1 LLVICQREKTIIELP
16 IVNMTDHLNIPVV
29 GKHGSVR
36 LLVYPQ
42 SLNAKVFDEV
52 EPQDGESR
60 WQLVEGEEY
69 EYEFSDN
76 RFRFKEH
83 ELVRPSKSSP
93 SRGWIKTG
101 IYVGCLTLTVTNDT
115 GFETEVGFEVR
126 SVKMDYRTDYKTM
139 LHDITSHFTDL
150 VMMQG
155 APVTQRF
162 EVDPNENSNTLYQQ
176 FAFMRSLVDS
186 DEFEEALNKI
196 LFNPIHKWTG
206 TTMEKD
212 ICSVKRLGRQEL
224 KQIASNKNRLPLGEG
239 KSIGDNITS
248 VPRRLSVSYK
258 KDTIDV
264 AENRF
269 VKFVLQSFSSFC
281 STIQQC
287 KNANPR
293 LKTEAELTANK
304 LAGWLSRDFFLDVS
318 DLQAMTLNSPALQRK
333 EGYREVLQAWMMS
346 KLAAQITW
354 KGGDNVYQAGKRN
367 VAALYEY
374 WVFFKLLDI
383 VKETFHLEL
392 TEEDEKKLVK
402 TDKDKINLELKQG
415 HMKMIGGQFR
425 EASRTLN
432 VRLYYNRTFSTSE
445 QLDKSGSW
453 TTAMRPDYTL
463 SIWPGNINETE
474 AEEQDLIVHIHFD
487 AKYKLNRI
495 LLNEKEPDETRTFED
510 EDADLSEEDLLM
522 NQEKKDEERGIYKR
536 VDLLKMHAYKDAI
549 RRTSGAY
556 ILYPGSE
563 NKRLKGFHEVLP
575 GLGAFCLSPNS
586 LEKDSKEIEHFLHDI
601 LKHMLNRASQRER
614 MSYHTYE
621 IYNSEPSVVCE
632 SMPEPYGINRS
643 LIPEE
648 TYVLI
653 GSCRDENHLQ
663 WILHNQLYN
672 TRTDTR
678 NGSVRLKQEISSAK
692 YLLLHRANKQLLLRL
707 GDKGPRVMSNESL
720 SKLPYSSLY
729 KPSMPYYVVFDIA
742 ITEPDEEY
750 KNATWDIVR
759 MSNDGILK
767 TGHLSAEPEGVSMV
781 TLMRYLKKE

>member
-1 LLVICQREKTIIELP
+1 ML
-16 IVNMTDHLNIPVV
+16 DHLEISII
-29 GKHGSVR
+29 GKHGSVK

-42 SLNAKVFDEV
+42 SSNAKVFEEV
-52 EPQDGESR
+52 DPQDGESR

-69 EYEFSDN
+69 EYAFEGDYH
-76 RFRFKEH
+76 FKEH

-101 IYVGCLTLTVTNDT
+101 IYVGCLTLTVTNDA
-115 GFETEVGFEVR
+115 GFEAEVSFEVR

-176 FAFMRSLVDS
+176 FAFMKSLVDS

-196 LFNPIHKWTG
+196 LYNPIHKWTG
-206 TTMEKD
+206 TTVEKD
-212 ICSVKRLGRQEL
+212 ICSVKRLGQQEL
-224 KQIASNKNRLPLGEG
+224 KQIASSKNRLPLGEG
-239 KSIGDNITS
+239 TTIGDRINS

-258 KDTIDV
+258 KDTVDV

-281 STIQQC
+281 
-287 KNANPR
+287 R
-293 LKTEAELTANK
+293 
-304 LAGWLSRDFFLDVS
+304 SRDFFLDVS
-318 DLQAMTLNSPALQRK
+318 NLQTMTLNSPALQRK

-392 TEEDEKKLVK
+392 KEDDEKKLVK
-402 TDKDKINLELKQG
+402 TDKDHINLELKQG
-415 HMKMIGGQFR
+415 RRIMIGGVY
-425 EASRTLN
+425 RTATRLLK
-432 VRLYYNRTFSTSE
+432 VRLYYNRTFSTSD

-463 SIWPGNINETE
+463 SIWPGNIEEDE

-487 AKYKLNRI
+487 AKYKLKKI
-495 LLNEKEPDETRTFED
+495 LLSEKYPDETHTFVD

-522 NQEKKDEERGIYKR
+522 NQEKQEEEKGIYKR

-563 NKRLKGFHEVLP
+563 NKKLKGFHEILP

-586 LEKDSKEIEHFLHDI
+586 IEKDSKEIEHFLHDI
-601 LKHMLNRASQRER
+601 LTHMLNRASQRER
-614 MSYHTYE
+614 LSYHTYE
-621 IYNSEPSVVCE
+621 IHKNEPSVVCE
-632 SMPEPYGINRS
+632 SMPEPYGSDRN

-648 TYVLI
+648 TFVLL
-653 GSCRDENHLQ
+653 GSYKDEDHLQ
-663 WILHNQLYN
+663 WILNNGIYN
-672 TRTDTR
+672 LRTGTK
-678 NGSVRLKQEISSAK
+678 NGSVHLKQEITSAK
-692 YLLLHRANKQLLLRL
+692 YLLLHKGDKQLFIKLN
-707 GDKGPRVMSNESL
+707 GQGPRMMPKEDLEKKPYHHLYSPS
-720 SKLPYSSLY
+720 LPYY
-729 KPSMPYYVVFDIA
+729 IVFDLNA
-742 ITEPDEEY
+742 MGTEDEF
-750 KNATWDIVR
+750 KNVKWDIKQ
-759 MSNDGILK
+759 MISDGVLGK
-767 TGHLSAEPEGVSMV
+767 GHSSAEPRGISMV
-781 TLMRYLKKE
+781 ELMKYVIHNQI

>member
-1 LLVICQREKTIIELP
+1 
-16 IVNMTDHLNIPVV
+16 MADHLDIPIV
-29 GKHGSVR
+29 GKHRSVK

-42 SLNAKVFDEV
+42 SSNATVFEEMD
-52 EPQDGESR
+52 PQDGESR

-69 EYEFSDN
+69 EYAFEGDYH
-76 RFRFKEH
+76 FKEH
-83 ELVRPSKSSP
+83 ELIRPSKSSP

-101 IYVGCLTLTVTNDT
+101 IYVGCLILTVTSDA
-115 GFETEVGFEVR
+115 GFEAEVIFEVR

-162 EVDPNENSNTLYQQ
+162 EVNPNENGNTLYQQ
-176 FAFMRSLVDS
+176 FAFIKSLVYS
-186 DEFEEALNKI
+186 EEFEEALNKI
-196 LFNPIHKWTG
+196 LYNPIHKWTG
-206 TTMEKD
+206 TTIEKD
-212 ICSVKRLGRQEL
+212 ICSVKKLGRQEL
-224 KQIASNKNRLPLGEG
+224 KQIASSKNRLPLGEG
-239 KSIGDNITS
+239 TTIGDHIDS

-264 AENRF
+264 VENRF

-281 STIQQC
+281 SMIQQC
-287 KNANPR
+287 KNASPR
-293 LKTEAELTANK
+293 LITEAELTANK
-304 LAGWLSRDFFLDVS
+304 LTGWLSRSFFLDVS
-318 DLQAMTLNSPALQRK
+318 NLQTMALNSPALQRK

-402 TDKDKINLELKQG
+402 TDKDHINLELKQG
-415 HMKMIGGQFR
+415 RRIMVGGIYHTDTR
-425 EASRTLN
+425 LLK
-432 VRLYYNRTFSTSE
+432 VRLYYNRTFSTSD

-463 SIWPGNINETE
+463 SIWPGNIEEDE

-495 LLNEKEPDETRTFED
+495 LLSEKDPDQTHTFSEED
-510 EDADLSEEDLLM
+510 PDLSEEELTM
-522 NQEKKDEERGIYKR
+522 NQEKREEEKGIYKR
-536 VDLLKMHAYKDAI
+536 IDLLKMHAYKDAI

-563 NKRLKGFHEVLP
+563 NKKLIGFHEVLP

-586 LEKDSKEIEHFLHDI
+586 IEKDSKEIEHFLHDI
-601 LKHMLNRASQRER
+601 LEHMLNRASQRER

-621 IYNSEPSVVCE
+621 IHKKEPSVVCE
-632 SMPEPYGINRS
+632 PMPEPYGSDRN

-648 TYVLI
+648 TFVLL
-653 GSCRDENHLQ
+653 GSYKDEKHLQ
-663 WILHNQLYN
+663 WIFKNNIYN
-672 TRTDTR
+672 ARTGTRT
-678 NGSVRLKQEISSAK
+678 GSLRLKKEITGAK
-692 YLLLHRANKQLLLRL
+692 YVFLHKGDTQLLLRL
-707 GDKGPRVMSNESL
+707 SDKGPRVMSKEDLEKKTYHN
-720 SKLPYSSLY
+720 LY
-729 KPSMPYYVVFDIA
+729 TPSRLYYVVFDLNSNEI
-742 ITEPDEEY
+742 ENEFKDV
-750 KNATWDIVR
+750 KWDISQ
-759 MSNDGILK
+759 MIKDGIIGE
-767 TGHLSAEPEGVSMV
+767 GHLSAEPEGISLA
-781 TLMRYLKKE
+781 TLMKYVKHNISH

>member
-1 LLVICQREKTIIELP
+1 MSDRLQIP
-16 IVNMTDHLNIPVV
+16 IT
-29 GKHGSVR
+29 GKAGGIK

-42 SLNAKVFDEV
+42 SSSAKVFE
-52 EPQDGESR
+52 EMAPQDGESR

-69 EYEFSDN
+69 EYAFEGDYH
-76 RFRFKEH
+76 FKEH
-83 ELVRPSKSSP
+83 ELVRPSKSSH

-101 IYVGCLTLTVTNDT
+101 IYVGCLTLTVTNDA
-115 GFETEVGFEVR
+115 GFEAEVSFEVR

-162 EVDPNENSNTLYQQ
+162 EVDPNESSNMLYQQ
-176 FAFMRSLVDS
+176 FAFMKSLVDS
-186 DEFEEALNKI
+186 EEFEEALNKI
-196 LFNPIHKWTG
+196 LYNPIHKWTG
-206 TTMEKD
+206 TTIEKD
-212 ICSVKRLGRQEL
+212 ICSVKRLGRQEIR
-224 KQIASNKNRLPLGEG
+224 QIASSKNRLPLGEG
-239 KSIGDNITS
+239 TTICDHIDS
-248 VPRRLSVSYK
+248 VPRRLSVPYK
-258 KDTIDV
+258 KDTVDV
-264 AENRF
+264 TENRF

-287 KNANPR
+287 KNASPR

-304 LAGWLSRDFFLDVS
+304 LTGWLSRSFFLDVS
-318 DLQAMTLNSPALQRK
+318 NLQTMTLNSPALQRK

-383 VKETFHLEL
+383 VKQTFHLEL

-402 TDKDKINLELKQG
+402 TDKDHINLELKQG
-415 HMKMIGGQFR
+415 HTKMIGGQFH

-432 VRLYYNRTFSTSE
+432 VRLYYNRTFSTSD

-463 SIWPGNINETE
+463 SIWPGNIEEAE

-495 LLNEKEPDETRTFED
+495 LLNEKEPDETHTFED
-510 EDADLSEEDLLM
+510 EDADLSEEDVLM
-522 NQEKKDEERGIYKR
+522 NQEKWEEEKGIYKR

-556 ILYPGSE
+556 ILYPGS
-563 NKRLKGFHEVLP
+563 KHKPPLKGFHEILP
-575 GLGAFCLSPNS
+575 GLGAFCMRPNS
-586 LEKDSKEIEHFLHDI
+586 IEMDSKEIEHFLRDI
-601 LKHMLNRASQRER
+601 LAHMLNRASQRAR
-614 MSYHTYE
+614 ISYHTYE
-621 IYNSEPSVVCE
+621 IYNSEPSVLCE
-632 SMPEPYGINRS
+632 SMPEPYGSDRN

-648 TYVLI
+648 TFVLL
-653 GSCRDENHLQ
+653 GSFRDESHLK
-663 WILHNQLYN
+663 WILGNQLYN
-672 TRTDTR
+672 TRTDTG

-692 YLLLHRANKQLLLRL
+692 YLLLHKGDKQLLLRL
-707 GDKGPRVMSNESL
+707 GNKGPRVMSKETLMKLHYAELYTPSL
-720 SKLPYSSLY
+720 
-729 KPSMPYYVVFDIA
+729 PYYVVFDIA
-742 ITEPDEEY
+742 ATEPEEAFQGV
-750 KNATWDIVR
+750 KWNLTQMADDSI
-759 MSNDGILK
+759 IK
-767 TGHLSAEPEGVSMV
+767 KGHLSAKPEGVSMA
-781 TLMRYLKKE
+781 TLMKYVIHNQK

>member
-1 LLVICQREKTIIELP
+1 MTGYLDIP
-16 IVNMTDHLNIPVV
+16 IV
-29 GKHGSVR
+29 GKHGSVK

-42 SLNAKVFDEV
+42 SSNAKVFEEV
-52 EPQDGESR
+52 DPQDGESR

-69 EYEFSDN
+69 EYAFEGDYH
-76 RFRFKEH
+76 FKEH
-83 ELVRPSKSSP
+83 ELVRPSKSSS

-101 IYVGCLTLTVTNDT
+101 IYVGCLSLTVTNDA
-115 GFETEVGFEVR
+115 GFEAEVSFEVR

-162 EVDPNENSNTLYQQ
+162 EVDVNEDSQTLYQQ
-176 FAFMRSLVDS
+176 FAFMKSLVDS
-186 DEFEEALNKI
+186 EEFEEALNKI
-196 LFNPIHKWTG
+196 LYNPIHKWTG
-206 TTMEKD
+206 TIIEKD
-212 ICSVKRLGRQEL
+212 IGSVKKLGRQEL

-239 KSIGDNITS
+239 ITIGDHIDS

-258 KDTIDV
+258 KDTVDV
-264 AENRF
+264 TENRF

-281 STIQQC
+281 SMIQQC
-287 KNANPR
+287 KNASPR

-304 LAGWLSRDFFLDVS
+304 LTGWLSRSFFLDVPN
-318 DLQAMTLNSPALQRK
+318 LQTMTLNSPALQRK

-402 TDKDKINLELKQG
+402 TDKDHINLELKQG
-415 HMKMIGGQFR
+415 KMKMIGGQFR
-425 EASRTLN
+425 EDSRTLN
-432 VRLYYNRTFSTSE
+432 VRLYYNRTFGSSD

-463 SIWPGNINETE
+463 SIWPGNIEENE

-487 AKYKLNRI
+487 AKYKLSRI
-495 LLNEKEPDETRTFED
+495 LLNEKEPDDTHTFED
-510 EDADLSEEDLLM
+510 EDAELSEEDLLM
-522 NQEKKDEERGIYKR
+522 NQEKKDEEKGIYKR

-563 NKRLKGFHEVLP
+563 NKKLLGFHEVLP

-586 LEKDSKEIEHFLHDI
+586 IEKDSKEIEHFLRDI
-601 LKHMLNRASQRER
+601 LAHMLNRASQRER

-621 IYNSEPSVVCE
+621 IHKKEPSVVCE
-632 SMPEPYGINRS
+632 PMPEPYGSDRN

-648 TYVLI
+648 TFVLL
-653 GSCRDENHLQ
+653 GSFRDENHLR
-663 WILHNQLYN
+663 WIIGNEIYN
-672 TRTDTR
+672 ARTDTR
-678 NGSVRLKQEISSAK
+678 NGSVRLKNEISSAK
-692 YLLLHRANKQLLLRL
+692 YILLHKADTQLLLKL
-707 GDKGPRVMSNESL
+707 GDKGPRVMSKDTL
-720 SKLPYSSLY
+720 LKMQHASLY
-729 KPSMPYYVVFDIA
+729 TPSMPYYVVFDIA
-742 ITEPDEEY
+742 TKEPEKEFKD
-750 KNATWDIVR
+750 VR
-759 MSNDGILK
+759 WNIGKMIKDGIIK
-767 TGHLSAEPEGVSMV
+767 GGPLSAAPEGLSLA
-781 TLMRYLKKE
+781 TLMKYVIHI

>member
-1 LLVICQREKTIIELP
+1 
-16 IVNMTDHLNIPVV
+16 MADHLDIPIV
-29 GKHGSVR
+29 GKHRSVK

-42 SLNAKVFDEV
+42 SSNATVFEEMD
-52 EPQDGESR
+52 PQDGESR

-69 EYEFSDN
+69 EYAFEGDYH
-76 RFRFKEH
+76 FKEH
-83 ELVRPSKSSP
+83 ELIRPSKSSP

-101 IYVGCLTLTVTNDT
+101 IHVGSLTLTVTNDAD
-115 GFETEVGFEVR
+115 FVAEVSFEVR

-162 EVDPNENSNTLYQQ
+162 EVDPNENGNTLYQQ
-176 FAFMRSLVDS
+176 FAFMKSLVDS
-186 DEFEEALNKI
+186 EEFEEALNKI
-196 LFNPIHKWTG
+196 LYNPIHKWTG
-206 TTMEKD
+206 TIIEKD
-212 ICSVKRLGRQEL
+212 ICSVKKLGRQEL
-224 KQIASNKNRLPLGEG
+224 RQIASNKNRLPLGEG
-239 KSIGDNITS
+239 ITIGDHIDS

-258 KDTIDV
+258 KDTVDV

-287 KNANPR
+287 KNASPR

-304 LAGWLSRDFFLDVS
+304 LTGWLSRSFFLDVS
-318 DLQAMTLNSPALQRK
+318 NLQTMTLNSPALQRK

-402 TDKDKINLELKQG
+402 TDKDHINLELKQG

-432 VRLYYNRTFSTSE
+432 VRLYYNRTFSTSD

-463 SIWPGNINETE
+463 SIWSGNIKENE

-495 LLNEKEPDETRTFED
+495 LLNEREPDDTHTFED
-510 EDADLSEEDLLM
+510 EDAELSEEDLLM
-522 NQEKKDEERGIYKR
+522 NQEKKEEEKGIYKR

-563 NKRLKGFHEVLP
+563 NKSLKGFHEILP

-586 LEKDSKEIEHFLHDI
+586 IEKDSKEIEHFLHDI
-601 LKHMLNRASQRER
+601 LEHMLNRASQRER

-621 IYNSEPSVVCE
+621 IYKNEPSVVCE
-632 SMPEPYGINRS
+632 PMPEPYGNDRN

-648 TYVLI
+648 TIVLL
-653 GSCRDENHLQ
+653 GSFHDENQLE
-663 WILHNQLYN
+663 WILGNNLYN

-692 YLLLHRANKQLLLRL
+692 YLLLHNGDKQLLLRL
-707 GDKGPRVMSNESL
+707 GNKGPRVMSKERL
-720 SKLPYSSLY
+720 KTLPFASLY
-729 KPSMPYYVVFDIA
+729 TPSMPYYVVFDIA
-742 ITEPDEEY
+742 AKEPDKEF
-750 KNATWDIVR
+750 KDVR
-759 MSNDGILK
+759 WNIGKMIKDGIVK
-767 TGHLSAEPEGVSMV
+767 GGPLSAAPEGISLA
-781 TLMRYLKKE
+781 TLMKYVVHQKH

>member
-1 LLVICQREKTIIELP
+1 MAEHLDIPYLDIPIE
-16 IVNMTDHLNIPVV
+16 

-42 SLNAKVFDEV
+42 SSNAKVFEDEQAA
-52 EPQDGESR
+52 EMGEAR

-69 EYEFSDN
+69 EYEFEGN
-76 RFRFKEH
+76 YRFKEH
-83 ELVRPSKSSP
+83 ELVRPFKSNP
-93 SRGWIKTG
+93 SRGLIKPG
-101 IYVGCLTLTVTNDT
+101 IYVGCLTLIVTNDA
-115 GFETEVGFEVR
+115 GFEAEVSFEVR

-155 APVTQRF
+155 APITQRF

-176 FAFMRSLVDS
+176 FAFMKSLVDS

-196 LFNPIHKWTG
+196 LYNPIHKWTG
-206 TTMEKD
+206 TTIEKD
-212 ICSVKRLGRQEL
+212 ICSVKKLGRQEL
-224 KQIASNKNRLPLGEG
+224 KQIASSKNRLPLGEG

-258 KDTIDV
+258 KDTVDV

-287 KNANPR
+287 KNASPR
-293 LKTEAELTANK
+293 LKTEAELTANQ

-318 DLQAMTLNSPALQRK
+318 DLQTMTLNSPALQRK

-354 KGGDNVYQAGKRN
+354 KGGVNVYQAGKRN

-392 TEEDEKKLVK
+392 KEDDEKKLVK
-402 TDKDKINLELKQG
+402 TDKDHINLELKQG
-415 HMKMIGGQFR
+415 HTKMIGGQFR

-463 SIWPGNINETE
+463 SIWPGDIKETE

-487 AKYKLNRI
+487 AKYKLNKI
-495 LLNEKEPDETRTFED
+495 LLDDRLPDDTHTFMD
-510 EDADLSEEDLLM
+510 EDADLSKEEFLM
-522 NQEKKDEERGIYKR
+522 NQEKQEEEKGIYKR

-563 NKRLKGFHEVLP
+563 NKKLIGFHEVLP
-575 GLGAFCLSPNS
+575 GLGAFCLSPNNI
-586 LEKDSKEIEHFLHDI
+586 EKDSKEIEHFLHDI
-601 LKHMLNRASQRER
+601 LEHMLNRASQRER

-621 IYNSEPSVVCE
+621 IYNSEPSVLCE
-632 SMPEPYGINRS
+632 SMPEPYGNDRN

-648 TYVLI
+648 TFVLL
-653 GSCRDENHLQ
+653 GSFHDENHLK
-663 WILHNQLYN
+663 WILGNKLYN
-672 TRTDTR
+672 TRTDTG

-692 YLLLHRANKQLLLRL
+692 YLLLHKGEKQLLFRL
-707 GDKGPRVMSNESL
+707 GNKGPRVMSKETLMKLHYAELYTPSL
-720 SKLPYSSLY
+720 
-729 KPSMPYYVVFDIA
+729 PYYVVFDIA
-742 ITEPDEEY
+742 VTETDEEFQGV
-750 KNATWDIVR
+750 KWNLAQMAD
-759 MSNDGILK
+759 DGVIK
-767 TGHLSAEPEGVSMV
+767 KGHLSAEPEGISLA
-781 TLMRYLKKE
+781 TLMKYVIHNQK

>member
-1 LLVICQREKTIIELP
+1 MP
-16 IVNMTDHLNIPVV
+16 DPLNIPIE
-29 GKHGSVR
+29 GNHGCVKLR
-36 LLVYPQ
+36 VYPLSQ
-42 SLNAKVFDEV
+42 NAKVFKDEHAA
-52 EPQDGESR
+52 DLGESR

-76 RFRFKEH
+76 NYCFKEH
-83 ELVRPSKSSP
+83 ELVRPSKSNP
-93 SRGWIKTG
+93 SRGLIKTG
-101 IYVGCLTLTVTNDT
+101 IYVGCLTLKVTNNS
-115 GFETEVGFEVR
+115 GFEAEVSFEVR
-126 SVKMDYRTDYKTM
+126 SVKIDYRTDYKTM

-176 FAFMRSLVDS
+176 FAFMKSLVDS
-186 DEFEEALNKI
+186 EEFEEALNKI
-196 LFNPIHKWTG
+196 LYNPIHKWTG
-206 TTMEKD
+206 TTIEKD

-224 KQIASNKNRLPLGEG
+224 KQVASSKNRLPLGEG

-258 KDTIDV
+258 KDTVDV

-287 KNANPR
+287 KNAKDR
-293 LKTEAELTANK
+293 LKIEAELTASK
-304 LAGWLSRDFFLDVS
+304 LTGWLSRSFFLDVS
-318 DLQAMTLNSPALQRK
+318 NLQTMTLNSPALQRK
-333 EGYREVLQAWMMS
+333 EGYREVLQAWMML

-354 KGGDNVYQAGKRN
+354 KGGDNVYHAGKRN

-402 TDKDKINLELKQG
+402 PDHDHISLELRQG
-415 HMKMIGGQFR
+415 RMIMIGGIY
-425 EASRTLN
+425 RTATRLLK
-432 VRLYYNRTFSTSE
+432 VRLYYNRTFSTSD
-445 QLDKSGSW
+445 QLKKSGSW

-463 SIWPGNINETE
+463 SIWPGNIDETE
-474 AEEQDLIVHIHFD
+474 AEKQDLIVHIHFD

-495 LLNEKEPDETRTFED
+495 LLNEKEPDDTHTFMD
-510 EDADLSEEDLLM
+510 EDADLTEEDLLM
-522 NQEKKDEERGIYKR
+522 NQEKQEEEKGIYKR

-563 NKRLKGFHEVLP
+563 NKKFKGFHEVLP

-586 LEKDSKEIEHFLHDI
+586 IEKDSKEIEHFLHDI
-601 LKHMLNRASQRER
+601 LEHMLNRASQRER

-632 SMPEPYGINRS
+632 SMPEPYGINRD

-648 TYVLI
+648 TYVLL
-653 GSCRDENHLQ
+653 GSYKDANHLQ
-663 WILHNQLYN
+663 WIINNKIYN
-672 TRTDTR
+672 TRTGTR
-678 NGSVRLKQEISSAK
+678 NGSIRLKQEITRAK
-692 YLLLHRANKQLLLRL
+692 YVLLHKGDTQLLLRL
-707 GDKGPRVMSNESL
+707 GDKGPRVMSKEDLENKPNCHL
-720 SKLPYSSLY
+720 YAPSS
-729 KPSMPYYVVFDIA
+729 PYYIVFDLHSS
-742 ITEPDEEY
+742 EVEEEF
-750 KNATWDIVR
+750 KNVKWNISQ
-759 MSNDGILK
+759 MIKDGIIDK
-767 TGHLSAEPEGVSMV
+767 GHLSAEPEGVSMA
-781 TLMRYLKKE
+781 TLMKYVIKSK

>member
-1 LLVICQREKTIIELP
+1 
-16 IVNMTDHLNIPVV
+16 MADHLDIPIV
-29 GKHGSVR
+29 GKHRSVK

-42 SLNAKVFDEV
+42 SSNATVFEEMD
-52 EPQDGESR
+52 PQEGESR

-69 EYEFSDN
+69 EYAFEGDYH
-76 RFRFKEH
+76 FKEH
-83 ELVRPSKSSP
+83 ELIRPSKSSP

-101 IYVGCLTLTVTNDT
+101 IHVGSLTLTVTNDAD
-115 GFETEVGFEVR
+115 FVAEVSFEVR

-162 EVDPNENSNTLYQQ
+162 EVNPNENGNTLYQQ
-176 FAFMRSLVDS
+176 FAFIKSLVDS
-186 DEFEEALNKI
+186 EEFEEALNKI
-196 LFNPIHKWTG
+196 LYNPIHKWTG
-206 TTMEKD
+206 TTIEKD
-212 ICSVKRLGRQEL
+212 ICSVKKLGRQEL
-224 KQIASNKNRLPLGEG
+224 KQIATSKNRLPLGEG
-239 KSIGDNITS
+239 ITIGEHIDS

-258 KDTIDV
+258 KDTVDV

-287 KNANPR
+287 KNASPR

-304 LAGWLSRDFFLDVS
+304 LTGWLSRSFFLDVS
-318 DLQAMTLNSPALQRK
+318 NLQTMALNSPALQRK

-402 TDKDKINLELKQG
+402 TDKDHINLELKQG

-432 VRLYYNRTFSTSE
+432 VRLYYNRTFSTSD

-463 SIWPGNINETE
+463 SIWPGDITE
-474 AEEQDLIVHIHFD
+474 AEAEEEDLIVHIHFD
-487 AKYKLNRI
+487 AKYKLNKI
-495 LLNEKEPDETRTFED
+495 LLDEREPDDTHTFED
-510 EDADLSEEDLLM
+510 EDAELSEEDLLM
-522 NQEKKDEERGIYKR
+522 NQEKKDEEKGIYKR

-563 NKRLKGFHEVLP
+563 NKSLKGFHEILP

-586 LEKDSKEIEHFLHDI
+586 MEKDSKEIERFLHDI
-601 LKHMLNRASQRER
+601 LDHMLNRASQRER
-614 MSYHTYE
+614 ISYHTYE
-621 IYNSEPSVVCE
+621 IYKNEPSVVCE
-632 SMPEPYGINRS
+632 PLPEPYGNDRN
-643 LIPEE
+643 LVPEE
-648 TYVLI
+648 TFVLL
-653 GSCRDENHLQ
+653 GSYKDENHLQ
-663 WILHNQLYN
+663 WILKNNIYN
-672 TRTDTR
+672 ARTGTRT
-678 NGSVRLKQEISSAK
+678 GSLRLKKEITGAK
-692 YLLLHRANKQLLLRL
+692 YVFLHKGDTQLLLRL
-707 GDKGPRVMSNESL
+707 SDKGPRVMSKEDL
-720 SKLPYSSLY
+720 EKKPYRNLY
-729 KPSMPYYVVFDIA
+729 TPSRLYYVVFDL
-742 ITEPDEEY
+742 
-750 KNATWDIVR
+750 N
-759 MSNDGILK
+759 SNEMENEFKDVKWNISQMIKDGIIGE
-767 TGHLSAEPEGVSMV
+767 GHLSAEPEGISLA
-781 TLMRYLKKE
+781 TLMKYVKHNKSH

>member
-1 LLVICQREKTIIELP
+1 
-16 IVNMTDHLNIPVV
+16 MTDHLDIPIA
-29 GKHGSVR
+29 GKHGNVR
-36 LLVYPQ
+36 LRVYPQ
-42 SLNAKVFDEV
+42 SPNAKMFDEV
-52 EPQDGESR
+52 EPQDGESK

-69 EYEFSDN
+69 EYAFEGN
-76 RFRFKEH
+76 YHFKEH

-101 IYVGCLTLTVTNDT
+101 IYVGCLTLTVTNDK
-115 GFETEVGFEVR
+115 GFEAEVCFEVR

-162 EVDPNENSNTLYQQ
+162 EVDVNEDSRTLYQQ
-176 FAFMRSLVDS
+176 FAFMKSLVDS
-186 DEFEEALNKI
+186 EEFEEALNKI
-196 LFNPIHKWTG
+196 LYNPIHKWTG
-206 TTMEKD
+206 TTIEKD
-212 ICSVKRLGRQEL
+212 ICSIKRIGRQEL
-224 KQIASNKNRLPLGEG
+224 KQVASSKNRLPLDGMT
-239 KSIGDNITS
+239 IGDHIDS
-248 VPRRLSVSYK
+248 VPQRLSVSYK
-258 KDTIDV
+258 KDTVDV

-287 KNANPR
+287 KNASPR
-293 LKTEAELTANK
+293 LKTEAELTANQ
-304 LAGWLSRDFFLDVS
+304 LTEWLSRNFFLDVS
-318 DLQAMTLNSPALQRK
+318 NLQTITLNSPALQRK
-333 EGYREVLQAWMMS
+333 EGYREVLQAWMTS

-402 TDKDKINLELKQG
+402 TDKDRINLELKQG
-415 HMKMIGGQFR
+415 KMKMIGGQFR

-432 VRLYYNRTFSTSE
+432 VRLYYNRTFGTSN

-453 TTAMRPDYTL
+453 TSAMRPDYTL
-463 SIWPGNINETE
+463 SIWPGNIEETE
-474 AEEQDLIVHIHFD
+474 AEEQDIIVHIHFD

-495 LLNEKEPDETRTFED
+495 LLNEREPDDTHSFED
-510 EDADLSEEDLLM
+510 EDAELSEEDLRM
-522 NQEKKDEERGIYKR
+522 NQEKKDEEKGIYKR

-563 NKRLKGFHEVLP
+563 NKSLRGFHEILP

-586 LEKDSKEIEHFLHDI
+586 IEKDSKEIEHFLHDI
-601 LKHMLNRASQRER
+601 LSHMLNRASQRER

-621 IYNSEPSVVCE
+621 IYKGEPSVVRE
-632 SMPEPYGINRS
+632 SMPEPFGSDRD

-648 TYVLI
+648 TFVLL
-653 GSCRDENHLQ
+653 GSFRDENHLK
-663 WILHNQLYN
+663 WILGNKIYN
-672 TRTDTR
+672 TRTDTG

-692 YLLLHRANKQLLLRL
+692 YLLLHKGDKQLLLRL
-707 GDKGPRVMSNESL
+707 GNKGSRVFSRGRLMGMPFADL
-720 SKLPYSSLY
+720 YTPSK
-729 KPSMPYYVVFDIA
+729 PYYVVFDVA
-742 ITEPDEEY
+742 ANEPEKEFKDIQ
-750 KNATWDIVR
+750 WDFNKMIHAG
-759 MSNDGILK
+759 MIKG
-767 TGHLSAEPEGVSMV
+767 GPLSAEPVGISMAE
-781 TLMRYLKKE
+781 LMKYVIKKV

>member
-1 LLVICQREKTIIELP
+1 
-16 IVNMTDHLNIPVV
+16 MTDHLNIPIV
-29 GKHGSVR
+29 GKHGSIR

-69 EYEFSDN
+69 EYAFEGDYH
-76 RFRFKEH
+76 FKEH
-83 ELVRPSKSSP
+83 EQIRPSKSSP

-101 IYVGCLTLTVTNDT
+101 IHVGSLTLTVTNDAD
-115 GFETEVGFEVR
+115 FVAEVSFEVR
-126 SVKMDYRTDYKTM
+126 SVKMDYRTDYRTM
-139 LHDITSHFTDL
+139 LHDITTHFTDL

-162 EVDPNENSNTLYQQ
+162 EVDVNENSQTLYQQ
-176 FAFMRSLVDS
+176 FAFMKSLVDS
-186 DEFEEALNKI
+186 EEFEEALNKI
-196 LFNPIHKWTG
+196 LYNPIHKWTG
-206 TTMEKD
+206 TIIEKD
-212 ICSVKRLGRQEL
+212 ICSVKKLGRQEL

-239 KSIGDNITS
+239 ITIGDHIDS

-258 KDTIDV
+258 KDTVDV

-287 KNANPR
+287 KNASPR

-304 LAGWLSRDFFLDVS
+304 LTGWLSRSFFLDVS
-318 DLQAMTLNSPALQRK
+318 NLQTMTLNSPALQRK

-402 TDKDKINLELKQG
+402 TDKDHINLELKQG

-425 EASRTLN
+425 EASRTLK
-432 VRLYYNRTFSTSE
+432 VRLYYNRTFSTSD

-463 SIWPGNINETE
+463 SIWSGNIKENE

-495 LLNEKEPDETRTFED
+495 LLNERELDDTHTFED
-510 EDADLSEEDLLM
+510 EDAELSEEDLLM
-522 NQEKKDEERGIYKR
+522 NQEKKEEEKGIYKR

-563 NKRLKGFHEVLP
+563 NKSLKGFHEILP

-586 LEKDSKEIEHFLHDI
+586 IEKDSKEIEHFLHDI
-601 LKHMLNRASQRER
+601 LEHMLNRASQRER

-621 IYNSEPSVVCE
+621 IYKNEPSVVCE
-632 SMPEPYGINRS
+632 PMPEPYGNDRN
-643 LIPEE
+643 LVPEE
-648 TYVLI
+648 TFVLL
-653 GSCRDENHLQ
+653 GSYKDENHLQ
-663 WILHNQLYN
+663 WILKNNIYN
-672 TRTDTR
+672 ARTGTRT
-678 NGSVRLKQEISSAK
+678 GSLRLKKEITGAK
-692 YLLLHRANKQLLLRL
+692 YVFLHKGDTQLLLRL
-707 GDKGPRVMSNESL
+707 SDKGPRVMSKEDL
-720 SKLPYSSLY
+720 EKKPYRNLY
-729 KPSMPYYVVFDIA
+729 TPSRLYYVVFDL
-742 ITEPDEEY
+742 
-750 KNATWDIVR
+750 N
-759 MSNDGILK
+759 SNEMENEFKDVKWNISQMIKDGIIGE
-767 TGHLSAEPEGVSMV
+767 GHLSAEPEGISLA
-781 TLMRYLKKE
+781 TLMKYVKHNKSH

>member
-1 LLVICQREKTIIELP
+1 MSDRLEIPII
-16 IVNMTDHLNIPVV
+16 
-29 GKHGSVR
+29 GKANNGK

-42 SLNAKVFDEV
+42 SSSAKVFEEM

-76 RFRFKEH
+76 KYRFKEH
-83 ELVRPSKSSP
+83 ELVRPSKSSH

-101 IYVGCLTLTVTNDT
+101 VYVGCLTLKVVDAAENEI
-115 GFETEVGFEVR
+115 GEVEFEVR
-126 SVKMDYRTDYKTM
+126 SVKVDYRTEYKTM

-155 APVTQRF
+155 APVTQQF

-176 FAFMRSLVDS
+176 FAFMKSLVDS
-186 DEFEEALNKI
+186 EEFEEALNKI
-196 LFNPIHKWTG
+196 LYNPIHKWTG
-206 TTMEKD
+206 TTIEKD
-212 ICSVKRLGRQEL
+212 ICSVKKLGRQEIR
-224 KQIASNKNRLPLGEG
+224 QIASSKNRLPLGEG
-239 KSIGDNITS
+239 TTIGDHISS

-258 KDTIDV
+258 KDTVDV

-287 KNANPR
+287 KNASPR

-304 LAGWLSRDFFLDVS
+304 LTGWLSRSFFLDVS
-318 DLQAMTLNSPALQRK
+318 NLQTITLNSPALQRK
-333 EGYREVLQAWMMS
+333 EGYREMLQAWMMS

-383 VKETFHLEL
+383 VKQTFHLEL
-392 TEEDEKKLVK
+392 KEDDEKKLVK
-402 TDKDKINLELKQG
+402 TDQDRINLELKQG
-415 HMKMIGGQFR
+415 HTKMIGGQFR

-463 SIWPGNINETE
+463 SIWPGDIKETE

-487 AKYKLNRI
+487 AKYKLDRI
-495 LLNEKEPDETRTFED
+495 LLNEKEPDETHTFED

-522 NQEKKDEERGIYKR
+522 NQEKREEEKGIYKR

-563 NKRLKGFHEVLP
+563 NKKLIGFHEVLP
-575 GLGAFCLSPNS
+575 GLGAFCLSPNNI
-586 LEKDSKEIEHFLHDI
+586 EKDSKEIEHFLHDI
-601 LKHMLNRASQRER
+601 LEHMLNRASQRER

-621 IYNSEPSVVCE
+621 IYNSEPSVLCE
-632 SMPEPYGINRS
+632 SMPEPYGSDRN

-648 TYVLI
+648 TFVLL
-653 GSCRDENHLQ
+653 GSFHDENHLK
-663 WILHNQLYN
+663 WILGNKLYN
-672 TRTDTR
+672 TRTDTG
-678 NGSVRLKQEISSAK
+678 NGSVRLKQEISSAT
-692 YLLLHRANKQLLLRL
+692 YLLLHKDEKQIMLRL
-707 GDKGPRVMSNESL
+707 GDKGPRVMSKEKL
-720 SKLPYSSLY
+720 SAIDANSSY
-729 KPSMPYYVVFDIA
+729 KPSLPYYVVFDVA
-742 ITEPDEEY
+742 SNKPEKEFYD
-750 KNATWDIVR
+750 VR
-759 MSNDGILK
+759 WNIGKMIKDGIIMG
-767 TGHLSAEPEGVSMV
+767 GHQSAAPEGVSLA
-781 TLMRYLKKE
+781 TLMKYVIHNQK

>member
-1 LLVICQREKTIIELP
+1 ML
-16 IVNMTDHLNIPVV
+16 DHLDISII
-29 GKHGSVR
+29 GKHGSVK

-42 SLNAKVFDEV
+42 SSNAKVFEEV
-52 EPQDGESR
+52 DPQDGESR

-69 EYEFSDN
+69 EYAFEGDYH
-76 RFRFKEH
+76 FKEH

-101 IYVGCLTLTVTNDT
+101 IYVGCLTLTVTNDA
-115 GFETEVGFEVR
+115 GFETEVCFEVH

-176 FAFMRSLVDS
+176 FAFMKSLVDS
-186 DEFEEALNKI
+186 EEFEEALNKI
-196 LFNPIHKWTG
+196 FYNPIHKWTG
-206 TTMEKD
+206 TTIEKD
-212 ICSVKRLGRQEL
+212 ICSVKKLGRQEL
-224 KQIASNKNRLPLGEG
+224 KQIASSKNRLPLGEG

-258 KDTIDV
+258 KDTVDV

-287 KNANPR
+287 KNARPR

-304 LAGWLSRDFFLDVS
+304 LTGWLSRDFFLDVS
-318 DLQAMTLNSPALQRK
+318 DLQTMTLNSPALQRK

-354 KGGDNVYQAGKRN
+354 KGGVNVYQAGKRN

-392 TEEDEKKLVK
+392 KEDDEKKLVK
-402 TDKDKINLELKQG
+402 TDQDRINLELKQG
-415 HMKMIGGQFR
+415 HTKMIGGQFR

-463 SIWPGNINETE
+463 SIWPGDIKETE

-487 AKYKLNRI
+487 AKYKLDRI
-495 LLNEKEPDETRTFED
+495 LLNEKEPDETHTFED

-522 NQEKKDEERGIYKR
+522 NQEKREEEKGIYKR

-563 NKRLKGFHEVLP
+563 NKKLIGFHEVLP
-575 GLGAFCLSPNS
+575 GLGAFCLSPNNI
-586 LEKDSKEIEHFLHDI
+586 EKDSKEIEHFLHDI
-601 LKHMLNRASQRER
+601 LEHMLNRASQRER

-621 IYNSEPSVVCE
+621 IYNSEPSVLCE
-632 SMPEPYGINRS
+632 SMPEPYGSDRN

-648 TYVLI
+648 TFVLL
-653 GSCRDENHLQ
+653 GSFHDENHLK
-663 WILHNQLYN
+663 WILGNKLYN
-672 TRTDTR
+672 TRTDTG

-692 YLLLHRANKQLLLRL
+692 YLLLHKGEKQLLFRL
-707 GDKGPRVMSNESL
+707 GNKGPRVMSKETL
-720 SKLPYSSLY
+720 MKLHYAELY
-729 KPSMPYYVVFDIA
+729 TPSFPYYVVFDIA
-742 ITEPDEEY
+742 VTETDEEFQGV
-750 KNATWDIVR
+750 KWNLAQMAD
-759 MSNDGILK
+759 DGVIK
-767 TGHLSAEPEGVSMV
+767 KGHLSAEPEGISLA
-781 TLMRYLKKE
+781 TLMKYVIHNQK

>member
-1 LLVICQREKTIIELP
+1 MSDRLEIP
-16 IVNMTDHLNIPVV
+16 IT
-29 GKHGSVR
+29 GKANNGK

-42 SLNAKVFDEV
+42 SSNAKVFDEV

-69 EYEFSDN
+69 EYAFEGDYH
-76 RFRFKEH
+76 FKEH
-83 ELVRPSKSSP
+83 ELVRPSKSSS

-101 IYVGCLTLTVTNDT
+101 IYVGCLTLTVTNDA
-115 GFETEVGFEVR
+115 GFEAEVSFEVR

-155 APVTQRF
+155 APVTQRI

-176 FAFMRSLVDS
+176 FAFMKSLVDS

-196 LFNPIHKWTG
+196 LYNPIHKWTG
-206 TTMEKD
+206 TTIEKD
-212 ICSVKRLGRQEL
+212 ICSVKKLGRQEL
-224 KQIASNKNRLPLGEG
+224 KQIASSKNRLPLGEG

-258 KDTIDV
+258 KDTVDV

-287 KNANPR
+287 KNASPR

-304 LAGWLSRDFFLDVS
+304 LTGWLSRDFFLDVS
-318 DLQAMTLNSPALQRK
+318 NLQTMTLNSPALQRK

-383 VKETFHLEL
+383 VKQTFHLTL
-392 TEEDEKKLVK
+392 TKEDERKLVK
-402 TDKDKINLELKQG
+402 TDKDNINLELKQG
-415 HMKMIGGQFR
+415 HMKMIGGQFH
-425 EASRTLN
+425 EAPRTLN
-432 VRLYYNRTFSTSE
+432 VRLYYNRTFSMSDHLN
-445 QLDKSGSW
+445 QSGSW

-463 SIWPGNINETE
+463 SIWPGNIKETE

-495 LLNEKEPDETRTFED
+495 LLDDKVLDETHTFED
-510 EDADLSEEDLLM
+510 DDINLSEEDLM
-522 NQEKKDEERGIYKR
+522 MIQEKQEEEKGIYKR

-556 ILYPGSE
+556 ILYPGTE
-563 NKRLKGFHEVLP
+563 HKPPLKGFHEILP
-575 GLGAFCLSPNS
+575 GLGAFCMRPNS
-586 LEKDSKEIEHFLHDI
+586 IEQDSKKIEHFLCDV
-601 LKHMLNRASQRER
+601 LKHMLNRTSQRER
-614 MSYHTYE
+614 IAYHTYE
-621 IYNSEPSVVCE
+621 TYKNDPPVLYE
-632 SMPEPYGINRS
+632 SMPEPYGSNRD

-648 TYVLI
+648 TFVLL
-653 GSCRDENHLQ
+653 GSYKDENHLQ
-663 WILHNQLYN
+663 WILNNGIYN
-672 TRTDTR
+672 LRTGTK
-678 NGSVRLKQEISSAK
+678 NGSVHLKQEITSAK
-692 YLLLHRANKQLLLRL
+692 YLLLHKGDKQLFIKLN
-707 GDKGPRVMSNESL
+707 GQGPRMMPKEDLEKKPYSHLYSP
-720 SKLPYSSLY
+720 SLPYY
-729 KPSMPYYVVFDIA
+729 IVFDLNVMG
-742 ITEPDEEY
+742 TEDEFNNV
-750 KNATWDIVR
+750 KWDIKQ
-759 MSNDGILK
+759 MISDGVLGK
-767 TGHLSAEPEGVSMV
+767 GHSSAEPRGISMV
-781 TLMRYLKKE
+781 ELMKYVIHNQI

>member
-1 LLVICQREKTIIELP
+1 ML
-16 IVNMTDHLNIPVV
+16 DHLDIPVV
-29 GKHGSVR
+29 GKHGSVK

-42 SLNAKVFDEV
+42 SSNAKVFEEAD
-52 EPQDGESR
+52 PQDGESR

-69 EYEFSDN
+69 EYAFEGDYH
-76 RFRFKEH
+76 FKEH
-83 ELVRPSKSSP
+83 ELVRPSKRSP

-101 IYVGCLTLTVTNDT
+101 IYVGCLTLTVTSDA
-115 GFETEVGFEVR
+115 GFETEVSFEVR

-162 EVDPNENSNTLYQQ
+162 EVDPNENGNTLYQQ

-186 DEFEEALNKI
+186 EEFEEALNKI
-196 LFNPIHKWTG
+196 LYNPIHKWTG
-206 TTMEKD
+206 TTIEKD
-212 ICSVKRLGRQEL
+212 ICSVKKLRRQEL
-224 KQIASNKNRLPLGEG
+224 KQIASSKNRLPLGEG
-239 KSIGDNITS
+239 TTIGDHINS

-258 KDTIDV
+258 KDTVDV

-287 KNANPR
+287 KNASPR
-293 LKTEAELTANK
+293 LKTEAELTANI
-304 LAGWLSRDFFLDVS
+304 LTGWLSRSFFMDVS
-318 DLQAMTLNSPALQRK
+318 NLQTMTLNSPALQRK

-383 VKETFHLEL
+383 VKRTFHLDL

-402 TDKDKINLELKQG
+402 TDHDHINLELRQG
-415 HMKMIGGQFR
+415 HIKMIGGIYKTPTR
-425 EASRTLN
+425 ILK
-432 VRLYYNRTFSTSE
+432 VRLYYNRTFGTSNPLE
-445 QLDKSGSW
+445 ESGSW

-463 SIWPGNINETE
+463 SIWPGNIEETE

-487 AKYKLNRI
+487 AKYKLNKI
-495 LLNEKEPDETRTFED
+495 LLDDRLPDETHTFED
-510 EDADLSEEDLLM
+510 EDADLSEEDVLM
-522 NQEKKDEERGIYKR
+522 NQEKREEEKGIYKR

-563 NKRLKGFHEVLP
+563 NKKLKGFHEILP

-586 LEKDSKEIEHFLHDI
+586 MEKDSKEIEHFLRDV
-601 LKHMLNRASQRER
+601 LAHMLNRASQRER
-614 MSYHTYE
+614 LSYHTYE
-621 IYNSEPSVVCE
+621 IHKNEPSVVCE
-632 SMPEPYGINRS
+632 SMPEPYGSDRN

-648 TYVLI
+648 TFVLL
-653 GSCRDENHLQ
+653 GSFRDENHLK
-663 WILHNQLYN
+663 WILGNKLYN
-672 TRTDTR
+672 TRTDTG

-692 YLLLHRANKQLLLRL
+692 YLLLHNGDKQIMLRL
-707 GDKGPRVMSNESL
+707 SDKGPRVMSKERL
-720 SKLPYSSLY
+720 SAFDANSSY
-729 KPSMPYYVVFDIA
+729 KPSLPYYVVFDISA
-742 ITEPDEEY
+742 NEPDKEFKY
-750 KNATWDIVR
+750 AKWDIGK
-759 MSNDGILK
+759 MIKDGIIK
-767 TGHLSAEPEGVSMV
+767 GGHQSAAPEGISLA
-781 TLMRYLKKE
+781 TLMKYVIHL